1 VSIPEG
7 LDIAGTM
14 SMALSIRKLLE
25 SGILVKNVRALE
37 AIGNLDLLVFDWT
50 RGFTMNEINLQ
61 ECIINDNL

>member
-1 VSIPEG
+1 
-7 LDIAGTM
+7 
-14 SMALSIRKLLE
+14 MALSIRKLLE